1 MPTAKLGKYPAFDGR
16 QHMMKLLQAKIFL
29 NLCLLTMKKC
39 QNLFLPQHA
48 LIISFFI
55 NGKMSFLLLLCA
67 RDLYYPDTPTIK
79 NVSQSNQGCNQI
91 GG

>member
-1 MPTAKLGKYPAFDGR
+1 
-16 QHMMKLLQAKIFL
+16 MMKLPQAKFFGSCA
-29 NLCLLTMKKC
+29 CLGTMKNKC

-48 LIISFFI
+48 KYFFFI
-55 NGKMSFLLLLCA
+55 NGKMSFFPLLCA

-79 NVSQSNQGCNQI
+79 NVLQSNQGCNQI